1 MKGTLA
7 FIGIGIGI
15 AVAVAL
21 SPLARADEKKDE
33 GRYGATALKGD
44 YYVYGGTL
52 SEMLPPTR
60 KDRKVSFMFTGAL
73 AKDLFSQ
80 IGPDAK
86 ISCSGASDYRERNRG
101 DLSCTYTKDNGY
113 SCYFGLNVLSGKS
126 THGVIC

>member
-1 MKGTLA
+1 MKGMFA
-7 FIGIGIGI
+7 FIGI
-15 AVAVAL
+15 AVAL
-21 SPLARADEKKDE
+21 LPLARADEKKDE
-33 GRYGATALKGD
+33 GRFGATTLKGD

-60 KDRKVSFMFTGAL
+60 KDRKVSFMFTGGL
-73 AKDLFSQ
+73 AKELFDQ

-101 DLSCTYTKDNGY
+101 DLACTYTKDDGY

-126 THGVIC
+126 THGAIC

>member
-1 MKGTLA
+1 MKASLA
-7 FIGIGIGI
+7 FIGI
-15 AVAVAL
+15 AL
-21 SPLARADEKKDE
+21 ALLSSARADDKKDE
-33 GRYGATALKGD
+33 GRYGATPLKGD

-60 KDRKVSFMFTGAL
+60 RDRKVSLMFTGVL
-73 AKDLFSQ
+73 AKDLFDQ

-101 DLSCTYTKDNGY
+101 DLTCTYTKDNGY
-113 SCYFGLNVLSGKS
+113 SCYFGLNVSSGKS